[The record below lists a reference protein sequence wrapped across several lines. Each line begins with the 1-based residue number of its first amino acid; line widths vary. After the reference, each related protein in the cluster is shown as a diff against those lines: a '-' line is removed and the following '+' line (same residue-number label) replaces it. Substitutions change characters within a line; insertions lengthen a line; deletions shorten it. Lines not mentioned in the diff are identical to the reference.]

1 MAYFQANNK
10 TYFFLHIPKTG
21 GKMLEQVFSA
31 VGLKS
36 GHDIITSKP
45 EGYSFTIVR
54 NPFDRLVSCFFYLK
68 DGGCHV
74 GDAEDAARYDIPQNI
89 FSDWIKLIATD
100 PNYYFEQQHIMPM
113 MTRIGKVE
121 YFDRIALFENLR
133 EEAQWLYREV
143 FDQDIQELPIVN
155 QSKHKHF
162 EEYYSRDTKNIVE
175 KLYHDDIVLYEE
187 LKHAK
192 AL

>member
-1 MAYFQANNK
+1 
-10 TYFFLHIPKTG
+10 
-21 GKMLEQVFSA
+21 MLEQVFSA

-45 EGYSFTIVR
+45 EGYSFTIIR

-74 GDAEDAARYDIPQNI
+74 GDAEDAARYDISQNN
-89 FSDWIKLIATD
+89 FSDWIKLIATN
-100 PNYYFEQQHIMPM
+100 PNHYFEQQHIMPM
-113 MTRIGKVE
+113 MTRIGRAE
-121 YFDRIALFENLR
+121 YFDKISLFENLR
-133 EEAQWLYREV
+133 EETQWLYGEV
-143 FDQDIQELPIVN
+143 FGQDIQEVPTIN